1 MQAVVVK
8 SPPGQ
13 AVFQPQ
19 PHLKN
24 GLLESP
30 LSQPTSFL
38 TLGWAVRCRGL
49 EEHTPDSGSWLTG
62 WATWNQFP
70 PLSEP
75 HFPGCKNRAE
85 APTAGL
91 LGGFYGTS

>member
-8 SPPGQ
+8 YPPGQ

-24 GLLESP
+24 GLLKSP
-30 LSQPTSFL
+30 LSQPPSSL
-38 TLGWAVRCRGL
+38 ALGWAVRRRGI
-49 EEHTPDSGSWLTG
+49 EEHTPDSGSWLSG
-62 WATWNQFP
+62 CVTWNQFL

-85 APTAGL
+85 DPTAGL
-91 LGGFYGTS
+91 LRGFHGM